1 MKRLYTFLLL
11 TLCTLALW
19 AKPWSAES
27 LPPLDNTTRV
37 SNPDGVLN
45 QWAIDSINTMLLS
58 VDKHNVQCLVVVVK
72 NIENDDPYEFAIGLG
87 RRFGVGGKK
96 NLGVVIVLASDDRSY
111 QIVTGDG
118 MEKFLPD
125 AICARIENRAMLPY
139 LREGDWDNAMVAAI
153 KMMKGYLDEEPEIME
168 QLRGEDDDCEDDDI
182 SWFLGLLFFGGIA
195 FLFVSAIISAIIE
208 SKCPKCGKHKVK
220 TVSSKKLEEK
230 NGWIYYLE
238 TRKCTACQ
246 HTFTKKTKHAVHTN
260 SSTGGSRYYGGGS
273 SRSYSSSSHSS
284 GGFSSFGGGSFSGG
298 GAGGRF

>member
-125 AICARIENRAMLPY
+125 IIGYRIENNAMLPY

-168 QLRGEDDDCEDDDI
+168 QLRGDDDDDCEDDDI

-238 TRKCTACQ
+238 TRK
-246 HTFTKKTKHAVHTN
+246 
-260 SSTGGSRYYGGGS
+260 
-273 SRSYSSSSHSS
+273 
-284 GGFSSFGGGSFSGG
+284 
-298 GAGGRF
+298 